1 MVYEQISGL
10 EDRVKHRDRG
20 AVAVKGAIP
29 NWIVQGMR
37 WFFMK
42 LYTDLP
48 AKDMCDTHFM
58 VIDNRG
64 EMISRE

>member
-1 MVYEQISGL
+1 M
-10 EDRVKHRDRG
+10 KHRDRG

-29 NWIVQGMR
+29 NWIVQGNATIST
-37 WFFMK
+37 K

-48 AKDMCDTHFM
+48 TKDMCDTHFM
-58 VIDNRG
+58 VINNRG

>member
-37 WFFMK
+37 
-42 LYTDLP
+42 
-48 AKDMCDTHFM
+48 
-58 VIDNRG
+58 
-64 EMISRE
+64 